1 MTTASWIRLRS
12 VVATASVLLVIAVA
26 AGAVFLTL
34 GAGGPDTWWPH
45 IGQVFASGTHTA
57 HQDPCAWI
65 IGPAKVYCER
75 GATATAAT
83 RRHGSG
89 GVWRLAAAGAGV
101 AALVV
106 WRLRST
112 AGRRF

>member
-1 MTTASWIRLRS
+1 MTAASWIRLRS
-12 VVATASVLLVIAVA
+12 VAATASVLLVIAVA
-26 AGAVFLTL
+26 AGAVFLAL

-45 IGQVFASGTHTA
+45 IGQVFASDTHTM

-65 IGPAKVYCER
+65 IGQAKAYCER
-75 GATATAAT
+75 GTAAP
-83 RRHGSG
+83 RQHGSG

-112 AGRRF
+112 AGQRRP